1 MSLPVPEIERHDP
14 SLARVHLACGR
25 VAAGARATVEAYGF
39 GVPKGPHLEPWTA
52 AYHRKAV
59 YVYAE
64 SLPLSY
70 QRRIASLFI
79 HGAEAMGTIDIP
91 SELAGDWLIVKAY
104 LHNASSA
111 IADWLV
117 AARKRSPEAR
127 QTPSPEVDDE
137 RPPRVIHYDR
147 LAALTTIDGARRLER
162 AAIAVQ
168 RHIGAPSAPMLDN
181 SQRRLLNMLA
191 GGTAIVDMAEDLGYS
206 ERTIYRAL
214 DRLYAALGVADRLQ
228 AVRKATTENLLE
240 G

>member
-1 MSLPVPEIERHDP
+1 MPE
-14 SLARVHLACGR
+14 
-25 VAAGARATVEAYGF
+25 
-39 GVPKGPHLEPWTA
+39 GPHLEPWTA

-91 SELAGDWLIVKAY
+91 SELADDWLIVKVY

-127 QTPSPEVDDE
+127 QTPSPEIDDE
-137 RPPRVIHYDR
+137 QPPRVIHYDR
-147 LAALTTIDGARRLER
+147 LVALTTIDGARRLER

-214 DRLYAALGVADRLQ
+214 DRLYVALGVADRLQ
-228 AVRKATTENLLE
+228 AVRKATTESLLE